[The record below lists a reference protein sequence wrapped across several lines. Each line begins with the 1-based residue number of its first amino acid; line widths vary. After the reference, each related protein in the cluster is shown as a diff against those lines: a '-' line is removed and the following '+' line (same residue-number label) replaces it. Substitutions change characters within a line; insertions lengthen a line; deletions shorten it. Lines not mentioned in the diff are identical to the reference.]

1 MGEGN
6 NEELEFIMI
15 KPDGVSRGLI
25 GEIIRRF
32 ERRGLKIVGLKMLKM
47 DRKTAEK
54 LYEVHKGKH
63 FFEDLIEYVTSG
75 PVVVMVVKGRRAVKI
90 VRDMVGATKPWEALP
105 GTIRGDFA
113 IDIDRNIIHASDSLE
128 NSEKE
133 MSIFFTKDELLE
145 YPTADEAWLYK

>member
-1 MGEGN
+1 MN
-6 NEELEFIMI
+6 ADAKEELEFVMI

-25 GEIIRRF
+25 GEIINRF

-47 DRKTAEK
+47 DRKMAEK

-63 FFEDLIEYVTSG
+63 FFNDLIDYVTSG
-75 PVVVMVVKGRRAVKI
+75 PVVVMVLKGRRAIKI
-90 VRDMVGATKPWEALP
+90 VRDMVGATKPWEAQP

-113 IDIDRNIIHASDSLE
+113 IDIDRNIIHASDSPE

-133 MSIFFTKDELLE
+133 MSIFFAKDELLE
-145 YPTADEAWLYK
+145 YPTASEAWLYK